1 MKTTISRRSFLK
13 ITGLT
18 IAVSVTPLGYTIL
31 NAAEKKDLKTFS
43 PNVWL
48 HITSDNRVNIYIGNS
63 EMGQGVLT
71 AQSMILAD
79 ELEADWKQIKIK
91 QAPPPMH

>member
-1 MKTTISRRSFLK
+1 MNPTISRRSFLK
-13 ITGLT
+13 ATGLT
-18 IAVSVTPLGYTIL
+18 LAVSVTPLGYTIL
-31 NAAEKKDLKTFS
+31 NAAEKKDLKTFN

-48 HITSDNRVNIYIGNS
+48 HITSDNRVTITIGNS

-79 ELEADWKQIKIK
+79 ELEAD
-91 QAPPPMH
+91 